1 MKKMRIIGTVEV
13 KSTVEIDDLLAALPE
28 EEQIFMLLKAFL
40 KFETRNVREAIDI
53 YLEQH
58 PEEEQSHDN

>member
-1 MKKMRIIGTVEV
+1 MKG
-13 KSTVEIDDLLAALPE
+13 TVEIDDLLAALPE
-28 EEQIFMLLKAFL
+28 EEQVFMLLKAFL

-58 PEEEQSHDN
+58 PEEEHSHEN

>member
-13 KSTVEIDDLLAALPE
+13 KSTVNLDDLLAALPE
-28 EEQIFMLLKAFL
+28 EEQVFMLLKAFL
-40 KFETRNVREAIDI
+40 QFKTRNVRKAIDI

-58 PEEEQSHDN
+58 PEEEHSHDN

>member
-1 MKKMRIIGTVEV
+1 MKKTRIIGTVEV
-13 KSTVEIDDLLAALPE
+13 KGIVDMEDMLAAVPKD
-28 EEQIFMLLKAFL
+28 EQVFMLLKAFL
-40 KFETRNVREAIDI
+40 QFETRNVREAIDI

>member
-1 MKKMRIIGTVEV
+1 MKKTRIIGTVEV
-13 KSTVEIDDLLAALPE
+13 KGTVEIDDLLAALPE
-28 EEQIFMLLKAFL
+28 EEQVFMLLKAFL

-58 PEEEQSHDN
+58 DEEEQSHDN

>member
-13 KSTVEIDDLLAALPE
+13 KSTVDLDDLLAALPQ
-28 EEQIFMLLKAFL
+28 EEQVFMLLKAFL
-40 KFETRNVREAIDI
+40 QFKTRNVREAIDI

-58 PEEEQSHDN
+58 PEKEHSHGN

>member
-1 MKKMRIIGTVEV
+1 MKKTRIIGTVEV
-13 KSTVEIDDLLAALPE
+13 KGTVDMDDVLAALPE
-28 EEQIFMLLKAFL
+28 EEQVFMLLKAFL

-58 PEEEQSHDN
+58 PEEEHSHEN

>member
-1 MKKMRIIGTVEV
+1 MKKTRIIGTVEV
-13 KSTVEIDDLLAALPE
+13 KGIVDMEDMLAAVPKD
-28 EEQIFMLLKAFL
+28 EQVFMLLKAFL
-40 KFETRNVREAIDI
+40 QFKTRNVREAIDI

>member
-1 MKKMRIIGTVEV
+1 MKKTRIIGTVEV
-13 KSTVEIDDLLAALPE
+13 KATVEIDDLLAALPE
-28 EEQIFMLLKAFL
+28 EEQVFMLLKAFH

-58 PEEEQSHDN
+58 DEEEHSHDN

>member
-1 MKKMRIIGTVEV
+1 MKKMRLIGTVEV

>member
-13 KSTVEIDDLLAALPE
+13 KGTVDMDEVLAALPE
-28 EEQIFMLLKAFL
+28 EEQVFMLLKAFMQ
-40 KFETRNVREAIDI
+40 FETRNVREAIDI

-58 PEEEQSHDN
+58 DEEEQSHDN

>member
-1 MKKMRIIGTVEV
+1 MKKTRIIGTVEV
-13 KSTVEIDDLLAALPE
+13 KGTVEIDDLLAALPE
-28 EEQIFMLLKAFL
+28 EEQVFMLLKAFL

-58 PEEEQSHDN
+58 PQEEHSHEN